1 MEKLNKKKIEK
12 DNKIFQQLF
21 FKYLPY
27 WPLFLSLFL
36 LSAAGLYVF
45 LKLNTPVYE
54 TTASILI
61 KDETKGQED
70 SKMEDVLN
78 LFGTK
83 KTVENETQI
92 LSSNEI
98 LMVVVKKLY
107 LYAPISEEI
116 GWKGKITKSAFLT
129 SPVMIDVPNPEL
141 IKESKKVFF
150 TLSDDGKNVVIE
162 NKNYPLNEWVES
174 PWGKI
179 RFQKNTFAKPGQLNG
194 NKKLF
199 FSLLEMNKII
209 NAVSKNLVVTPV
221 SRQSSVITLKIRD
234 EIPERG
240 ETILK
245 NIVDA
250 YNTASIDRKNS
261 IALKTLEFIDSRL
274 QNVGAQLDSVESG
287 VQKYRD
293 RSGMVDI
300 SEQSR
305 LYLQSI
311 EENDKEIN
319 TLNMRMSAL
328 DEVEKYLESK
338 NNDGNFVPST
348 INIEDPT
355 LSQLLNKLSSAQ
367 TQYETLKKTTAENN
381 PILQSIQED
390 IDKTKPSILEN
401 IQNQK
406 KSISSGKTYL
416 DRVNDKYS
424 SILSTVPKKERELVE
439 VSRQQNIKNDIYK
452 FLLQKKEETAYSISS
467 ALPDCFL
474 VDQPTSSLYPVSP
487 KKPLLA
493 LLAVFAPF
501 LLGFLVVSLKDSM
514 NSKVLYRKDI
524 ESLSKFPIIGELMF
538 EKLEEPLIT
547 QNAER
552 SFLQEQFRQIR
563 AALKYQGNPK
573 GNVKRILV
581 TSSIKGEGKS
591 FVSSNLA
598 VSIARSGKK
607 VALLELDLHQPKLRE
622 MFEISNCAGI
632 TDYLLG
638 KATENQIIIPTD
650 IQPNLSLIPAG
661 FLIEDP
667 TELLLNGR
675 LEILLNYLDTVFD
688 VLIIDT
694 APILALTD
702 ATSIAPLV
710 NLVLYI
716 IRHDHTPKAHIEFM
730 DENMEAHNIENVA
743 LVFNSVKKRG
753 FGRYSYG
760 YGSGYGYGSKSSY
773 DAYSKKK
780 KVA

>member
-1 MEKLNKKKIEK
+1 MEKTSKYKNEK
-12 DNKIFQQLF
+12 DNKVFQQLF
-21 FKYLPY
+21 YKYLPY
-27 WPLFLSLFL
+27 WPLFLTLLVISVGSLFI
-36 LSAAGLYVF
+36 Y

-98 LMVVVKKLY
+98 LKVVINKLH
-107 LYAPISEEI
+107 LYAPVTEEL
-116 GWKGKITKSAFLT
+116 GWNGKIIKSAFLT
-129 SPVMIDVPNPEL
+129 SPVMIDVPNPDL
-141 IKESKKVFF
+141 IQDSKKIYF
-150 TLSDDGKNVVIE
+150 TVSKDRKNVLIDGKQ
-162 NKNYPLNEWVES
+162 YPMNEWVES

-179 RFQKNTFAKPGQLNG
+179 RFQKNSFGKPESVIGENRMY
-194 NKKLF
+194 
-199 FSLLEMNKII
+199 FSLIKMDKII
-209 NAVSKNLVVTPV
+209 NAVTKNLVVTPV
-221 SRQSSVITLKIRD
+221 SRQSSVINLKIRD

-250 YNTASIDRKNS
+250 YNTSAIERKNS
-261 IALKTLEFIDSRL
+261 IAMKTLEFIESRL
-274 QNVGAQLDSVESG
+274 KNVGSQLDSVESG
-287 VQKYRD
+287 IQKYRD
-293 RSGMVDI
+293 RSGIVDI

-328 DEVEKYLESK
+328 NEVENYVQSK
-338 NNDGNFVPST
+338 SGQGDIVPST

-355 LSQLLNKLSSAQ
+355 LSQLVNKLSASQ
-367 TQYETLKKTTAENN
+367 SQYESLKKTTAENN
-381 PILQSIQED
+381 PILLSLQEE
-390 IDKTKPSILEN
+390 INKTKPSILEN
-401 IQNQK
+401 IRNQK
-406 KSISSGKTYL
+406 KSIASGKSYL
-416 DRVNDKYS
+416 DQVNNKYS
-424 SILSTVPKKERELVE
+424 SMLSTVPKKERELVE

-452 FLLQKKEETAYSISS
+452 FLLQKREETAYSISS

-474 VDQPTSSLYPVSP
+474 VDQPTTSLFPVSP

-493 LLAVFAPF
+493 LLAAFAPF
-501 LLGFLVVSLKDSM
+501 ILGFLVVSLKDSM

-524 ESLSKFPIIGELMF
+524 ESLTKFPIIGELMF
-538 EKLEEPLIT
+538 EKLEEPIVT
-547 QNAER
+547 KNAQR

-622 MFEISNCAGI
+622 MFEIGNCAGI
-632 TDYLLG
+632 TDYLQG
-638 KATENQIIIPTD
+638 KATEKQIIIPTD
-650 IQPNLSLIPAG
+650 VQPNLSLIPAG

-667 TELLLNGR
+667 TELLLNGK

-694 APILALTD
+694 APVLALTD
-702 ATSIAPLV
+702 ATSISPLV

-716 IRHDHTPKAHIEFM
+716 IRHDHTPKTHIEFL

-743 LVFNSVKKRG
+743 LVFNGVKKRG

>member
-1 MEKLNKKKIEK
+1 MEKTAKHSLDK
-12 DNKIFQQLF
+12 DNKVLQQLY
-21 FKYLPY
+21 FKYMPY
-27 WPLFLSLFL
+27 WPMFLTFL
-36 LSAAGLYVF
+36 LLSVGALFVY

-54 TTASILI
+54 TNASILI

-70 SKMEDVLN
+70 SKMEEVLN
-78 LFGTK
+78 MFGTK

-98 LMVVVKKLY
+98 LKVVINKLH
-107 LYAPISEEI
+107 LYAPVTEEL
-116 GWKGKITKSAFLT
+116 GWNGKITKSAFLT
-129 SPVMIDVPNPEL
+129 SPIMIEVPDPET
-141 IKESKKVFF
+141 IRQTKNIYF
-150 TLSDDGKNVVIE
+150 TLSSDGKNVVVDG
-162 NKNYPLNEWVES
+162 KNYPVNEWIES

-179 RFQKNTFAKPGQLNG
+179 RFQKNAFSKTSTAVK
-194 NKKLF
+194 NKMF
-199 FSLLEMNKII
+199 FSLLEMDKIT

-221 SRQSSVITLKIRD
+221 SRQSSVINLKIRD

-250 YNTASIDRKNS
+250 YNASSIERKNA
-261 IALKTLEFIDSRL
+261 IAMKTLEFIEGRL
-274 QNVGAQLDSVESG
+274 KNVGAQLDSVESG
-287 VQKYRD
+287 IQKYRD
-293 RSGMVDI
+293 RSNIVDI

-328 DEVEKYLESK
+328 NEVENYVESK
-338 NNDGNFVPST
+338 GNGDIVPST
-348 INIEDPT
+348 INIADPT
-355 LSQLLNKLSSAQ
+355 LSQLVNKLSDAQ
-367 TQYETLKKTTAENN
+367 SQYESLKKTTAENN
-381 PILQSIQED
+381 PILQSLQEE
-390 IDKTKPSILEN
+390 INKTKPSILEN
-401 IQNQK
+401 IRNQK
-406 KSISSGKTYL
+406 RSIASGKTYL
-416 DRVNDKYS
+416 DQINNKYS
-424 SILSTVPKKERELVE
+424 SMLSTVPKKERELVE

-474 VDQPTSSLYPVSP
+474 VDQPTTSLFPVSP

-493 LLAVFAPF
+493 MLAGIFPF
-501 LLGFLVVSLKDSM
+501 ILGFLVVSLKDSL

-524 ESLSKFPIIGELMF
+524 ESLTKFPIIGELMF
-538 EKLEEPLIT
+538 EKLDDTIVT
-547 QNAER
+547 KNNQR

-573 GNVKRILV
+573 GNIKRILT

-598 VSIARSGKK
+598 VSLARSGKK
-607 VALLELDLHQPKLRE
+607 VGLLELDLHQPKLRE
-622 MFEISNCAGI
+622 IFGIDRGLGI
-632 TDYLLG
+632 TDYLQG
-638 KATENQIIIPTD
+638 KATEKQIIIPTEA
-650 IQPNLSLIPAG
+650 QPNLSLIPAG

-667 TELLLNGR
+667 SELLHNGK
-675 LEILLNYLDTVFD
+675 LEILLNYLDAEFD

-694 APILALTD
+694 APVLALTD
-702 ATSIAPLV
+702 ATTLAPLC

-716 IRHDHTPKAHIEFM
+716 VRHDHTPKTHIEFL
-730 DENMEAHNIENVA
+730 DENMQAHNIENVA
-743 LVFNSVKKRG
+743 LIFNGVKKRG
-753 FGRYSYG
+753 YGRYSYG
-760 YGSGYGYGSKSSY
+760 YGSGYGYESKSSY
-773 DAYSKKK
+773 DAYSKKQ

>member
-1 MEKLNKKKIEK
+1 MEKTSKKPIEK

-27 WPLFLSLFL
+27 WPLFLTLFL
-36 LSAAGLYVF
+36 LSVAGLYVF

-98 LMVVVKKLY
+98 LRVVIKKLH
-107 LYAPISEEI
+107 LYAPVSEEL
-116 GWKGKITKSAFLT
+116 GWKGKITQSAFLT
-129 SPVMIDVPNPEL
+129 SPVMIDVPDPEL
-141 IKESKKVFF
+141 IKESKKIFF
-150 TLSDDGKNVVIE
+150 TLTDDGKNVVID
-162 NKNYPLNEWVES
+162 NKKYPMNEWVES

-179 RFQKNTFAKPGQLNG
+179 RFQKNSFAKAGQLVG
-194 NKKLF
+194 DRKLF
-199 FSLLEMNKII
+199 FSLLEMNKIT

-221 SRQSSVITLKIRD
+221 SRQSSVINLKIRD

-250 YNTASIDRKNS
+250 YNTAAIDRKNS
-261 IALKTLEFIDSRL
+261 IALKTLEFIESRL

-293 RSGMVDI
+293 RSGIVDI

-328 DEVEKYLESK
+328 EEVEKYVESK
-338 NNDGNFVPST
+338 NNDGTIVPST

-355 LSQLLNKLSSAQ
+355 LSQLLNKLSAAQ
-367 TQYETLKKTTAENN
+367 TQYESLKKTTAENN

-390 IDKTKPSILEN
+390 INKTKPSILEN
-401 IQNQK
+401 IRNQK

-424 SILSTVPKKERELVE
+424 SMLSTVPKKERELVE

-474 VDQPTSSLYPVSP
+474 VDQPTSSLFPVSP

-493 LLAVFAPF
+493 MFAVVLPF
-501 LLGFLVVSLKDSM
+501 MLGFLLISIKDAF
-514 NSKVLYRKDI
+514 NNKILYRKDI
-524 ESLSKFPIIGELMF
+524 ESLTNFPIIGELMF
-538 EKLEEPLIT
+538 EKLDDHIVT
-547 QNAER
+547 RNAER

-607 VALLELDLHQPKLRE
+607 VALLELDLHQPKLSQ
-622 MFEISNCAGI
+622 MFGIEKCSGI
-632 TDYLLG
+632 TDYLQG
-638 KATENQIIIPTD
+638 KVSEKEIIVPSGSHE
-650 IQPNLSLIPAG
+650 NLSLIPAG

-667 TELLLNGR
+667 SELLLNGR
-675 LEILLNYLDTVFD
+675 LEVLFNYYDTVFD

-694 APILALTD
+694 APVLALTD
-702 ATSIAPLV
+702 ASAIAPHC

-716 IRHDHTPKAHIEFM
+716 IRHNHTPKTHIEFL
-730 DENMEAHNIENVA
+730 DENMQSLNIQNVA
-743 LVFNSVKKRG
+743 LIFNGVKKRG

-760 YGSGYGYGSKSSY
+760 YGYGYGYESKSSY